1 MISVNPWKLNEES
14 EVTTCTHSI
23 RVLQNRRFSKTKP
36 NNYIAS
42 NQPCLKLL
50 LNPITICNTQPIHII
65 EDSET
70 TIYINMNEFFNQYKL
85 IIRPTLRPFKNTGKK
100 KKKKPLNR
108 YYLHYET
115 HWYLQYFLT
124 KPVEF
129 EIPKSIENL
138 IEDI

>member
-23 RVLQNRRFSKTKP
+23 RVFQNRRFSKTKP

-50 LNPITICNTQPIHII
+50 LNPITICNTQPIHITK
-65 EDSET
+65 DSKT
-70 TIYINMNEFFNQYKL
+70 TIYINMNEFFNQNKL

-100 KKKKPLNR
+100 KKTLNR

-115 HWYLQYFLT
+115 HRYLQYFLT

-129 EIPKSIENL
+129 EIPKLVENL

>member
-42 NQPCLKLL
+42 NRSCLKLL
-50 LNPITICNTQPIHII
+50 LNPITICNTQPIHITK
-65 EDSET
+65 DSKT
-70 TIYINMNEFFNQYKL
+70 TIYINMNEFFNQNKL

-100 KKKKPLNR
+100 KKKPLNW

-115 HWYLQYFLT
+115 HWYLLYFLT
-124 KPVEF
+124 KPIEF
-129 EIPKSIENL
+129 EIPISIENL
-138 IEDI
+138 IEDL

>member
-1 MISVNPWKLNEES
+1 
-14 EVTTCTHSI
+14 
-23 RVLQNRRFSKTKP
+23 
-36 NNYIAS
+36 
-42 NQPCLKLL
+42 
-50 LNPITICNTQPIHII
+50 
-65 EDSET
+65 
-70 TIYINMNEFFNQYKL
+70 MNEFFNQYKL
-85 IIRPTLRPFKNTGKK
+85 IIRPTLRPFKNIE

-138 IEDI
+138 IADI

>member
-1 MISVNPWKLNEES
+1 MISVNPWKLNEEY

-23 RVLQNRRFSKTKP
+23 RVLQNKRFSKTKP

-42 NQPCLKLL
+42 NQPCQKLL

-100 KKKKPLNR
+100 KKKTIKLILSPLWN
-108 YYLHYET
+108 
-115 HWYLQYFLT
+115 
-124 KPVEF
+124 P
-129 EIPKSIENL
+129 L
-138 IEDI
+138 IFVIFSYKTCRIWNP

>member
-85 IIRPTLRPFKNTGKK
+85 IIRPTLRPFKNTEKK
-100 KKKKPLNR
+100 KKKTIKSMLSPLLNPSIF
-108 YYLHYET
+108 T
-115 HWYLQYFLT
+115 YFLT

-129 EIPKSIENL
+129 EIPKSIENRFKT
-138 IEDI
+138 